1 MTEKKEKISSSPA
14 GKVLKPVVAIGLA
27 AVMFCGG
34 FLYLT
39 SPTRMLNEAL
49 SCDYDWLEIRLTQT
63 GQAAEHQ
70 ADLSKRSLTLSK
82 ALQYLAH
89 TNDPHQS
96 ANQFR
101 AAWKIFI
108 ENSDLIDVQN
118 LKGLVVQPV
127 DSDAQLTVAAKSIAL
142 ARPDALM
149 ESDRLL
155 AESQQ
160 QALQAQAILKN
171 QAFYIDQELK
181 NPVGLSTLDE
191 EQRAHETN
199 LWKYLAS
206 SPSHATC
213 QPKSV
218 IASIAQ
224 WRST

>member
-1 MTEKKEKISSSPA
+1 MTDNKEKFSSSSA
-14 GKVLKPVVAIGLA
+14 GGVLRPVIAIGLA
-27 AVMFCGG
+27 AGIFCGG

-70 ADLSKRSLTLSK
+70 ADLSKRSLVLSK
-82 ALQYLAH
+82 ALQELAH
-89 TNDPHQS
+89 TTDAHQS

-101 AAWKIFI
+101 AAWKVFI

-127 DSDAQLTVAAKSIAL
+127 DSDAQLTVAEESIEVE
-142 ARPDALM
+142 RPDALM
-149 ESDRLL
+149 ESGRLL
-155 AESQQ
+155 AESEQ
-160 QALQAQAILKN
+160 QALQAQAILKR
-171 QAFYIDQELK
+171 QAFYVAQELK
-181 NPVGLSTLDE
+181 SPVGLSPLDE
-191 EQRAHETN
+191 KQSAHEMK

-206 SPSHATC
+206 SPSHTDC

>member
-1 MTEKKEKISSSPA
+1 MTDKKEKFSSSPA
-14 GKVLKPVVAIGLA
+14 GRVLKPVVAIGLA
-27 AVMFCGG
+27 AGIFCGG

-39 SPTRMLNEAL
+39 SPTRMLNQAL

-70 ADLSKRSLTLSK
+70 SDLSKRSLALSK
-82 ALQYLAH
+82 ALQELAH
-89 TNDPHQS
+89 TADAHQS

-101 AAWKIFI
+101 AAWKVFI

-127 DSDAQLTVAAKSIAL
+127 DSDAQLTVAEKSIEVE
-142 ARPDALM
+142 RPDALM
-149 ESDRLL
+149 ESGRLL
-155 AESQQ
+155 AESEQ
-160 QALQAQAILKN
+160 QALQAQAILKR
-171 QAFYIDQELK
+171 QAFYVAQELK
-181 NPVGLSTLDE
+181 SPVGLSSLDDK
-191 EQRAHETN
+191 QRAHEAN
-199 LWKYLAS
+199 FWKYLAS
-206 SPSHATC
+206 SPSHTVC

>member
-1 MTEKKEKISSSPA
+1 MTDNKEKFSSSPA
-14 GKVLKPVVAIGLA
+14 GRVLKPVIAIGIA
-27 AVMFCGG
+27 TGIVCSS

-39 SPTRMLNEAL
+39 SPTRMLNQAL

-70 ADLSKRSLTLSK
+70 SDLSKRSLALSK
-82 ALQYLAH
+82 ALRELAY
-89 TNDPHQS
+89 TTDVHQFAS
-96 ANQFR
+96 QFR
-101 AAWKIFI
+101 AAWKVFI

-127 DSDAQLTVAAKSIAL
+127 DSDAQLAVAAKSIKVE
-142 ARPDALM
+142 RPDALM

-160 QALQAQAILKN
+160 QALQAEAILKR
-171 QAFYIDQELK
+171 QAFYVAQELK
-181 NPVGLSTLDE
+181 SPVGLSPLDKK
-191 EQRAHETN
+191 QRAHEMK

-206 SPSHATC
+206 SPSHTAC
-213 QPKSV
+213 QPTSV
-218 IASIAQ
+218 IASIAR

>member
-1 MTEKKEKISSSPA
+1 MTDKKEKFSSSPA

-27 AVMFCGG
+27 AGIFCGG

-39 SPTRMLNEAL
+39 SPTRMLNAAL

-63 GQAAEHQ
+63 GQDAEHQ
-70 ADLSKRSLTLSK
+70 ADLSKRSLALSK
-82 ALQYLAH
+82 ALQELAH
-89 TNDPHQS
+89 ITDAHQS

-101 AAWKIFI
+101 AAWKVFI

-127 DSDAQLTVAAKSIAL
+127 DSDAQLTVAAKSIEIE
-142 ARPDALM
+142 RPDALM
-149 ESDRLL
+149 ESGRLL
-155 AESQQ
+155 AESEQ
-160 QALQAQAILKN
+160 QALQAQAILN
-171 QAFYIDQELK
+171 RQAFYVAQELK
-181 NPVGLSTLDE
+181 SPVGLSTLDD
-191 EQRAHETN
+191 EQRTHETK

-206 SPSHATC
+206 SPSHAVC

-218 IASIAQ
+218 IASIAR